1 MKVTV
6 ECFKGSERFK
16 DTWYYVQKID
26 SDPVHVLLIQEG
38 QITTLPAVQILRMQ
52 VESDPDVL
60 IF

>member
-6 ECFKGSERFK
+6 EYFKGSERFK

-26 SDPVHVLLIQEG
+26 SDPVHVQLIQEG
-38 QITTLPAVQILRMQ
+38 QITALPAAQILRMQ
-52 VESDPDVL
+52 VESDSDAL